1 MCHIRGMRRNDI
13 CLYLGPA
20 DRTELQALITNRNTA
35 RNLVWRSEIV
45 LATADGHGTFKIVR
59 RARTSKPTVWRWQG
73 RYLDEGVDGL
83 KRDKTRPDCGPLLG
97 EFRINADPAHLH
109 GRVDHCLL
117 TDRSEGPYPLTNSLH
132 PQLSDID
139 TMPKAR
145 GSAGGHAARKDSDM
159 RIPRA
164 WVAIAGIVSCMLMLQ
179 GCGALQGCPDR
190 TTICRMM

>member
-1 MCHIRGMRRNDI
+1 MCVTAIQTETERKRQDKSVHRAEKRRRWAGMMQV
-13 CLYLGPA
+13 CGP
-20 DRTELQALITNRNTA
+20 TCPH
-35 RNLVWRSEIV
+35 SGV
-45 LATADGHGTFKIVR
+45 LAHSSPARGTKHLI
-59 RARTSKPTVWRWQG
+59 RWQPQA
-73 RYLDEGVDGL
+73 
-83 KRDKTRPDCGPLLG
+83 KIMPDCGPLG

-117 TDRSEGPYPLTNSLH
+117 TDRPEGPYPVTNSLH
-132 PQLSDID
+132 PQRTDTD

-164 WVAIAGIVSCMLMLQ
+164 WVAVAGIVSCLLMLQ